1 MHTLVMLAVLVA
13 PPEPALA
20 DAAFQRHDWAKAAE
34 AYQKVVAVIPDD
46 GVAWLRLGISL
57 VQLGKG
63 KEAIPPLEKAEK
75 LGVQA
80 PLVEYELAQAQALA
94 GERGRALSILQA
106 LVEADFFPV
115 GPPAAQ
121 EKAFAALADDPAFG
135 KVSALL
141 EVNRAPCKLSDA
153 ASPYHQFDYFL
164 GDWDVV
170 DRAGNPVGTSHVER
184 ILGGCVLSE
193 TWRSQGGAEG
203 KSLSTWNPGLRRWE
217 QYWTDGQ
224 GIPIFFTGHLEEG
237 ELRLQA
243 DSATRS
249 GAPVVRRAT
258 FSKLA
263 SGKVRQLSEV
273 SSDTGRTWTKE
284 FDFTYGRRHVAR

>member
-1 MHTLVMLAVLVA
+1 MHTLLMLAVLVVA

-20 DAAFQRHDWAKAAE
+20 DAAFQKHEWAKAAE
-34 AYQKVVAVIPDD
+34 AYQKVVAVMPDD

-63 KEAIPPLEKAEK
+63 TEAIPPLERAEK
-75 LGVQA
+75 LGVQSS
-80 PLVEYELAQAQALA
+80 LVEYQLAQAEGLA
-94 GERGRALSILQA
+94 GHKGRALSILQA

-121 EKAFAALADDPAFG
+121 EKAFAGLANDTSFA
-135 KVSALL
+135 KLSALL
-141 EVNRAPCKLSDA
+141 EVNRAPCKLSDL
-153 ASPYHQFDYFL
+153 ASPYRQFDFFL

-184 ILGGCVLSE
+184 ILGGCVLLE
-193 TWRSQGGAEG
+193 NWRSQGGAEG
-203 KSLSTWNPGLRRWE
+203 RSLSSWNPGLRRWE
-217 QYWTDGQ
+217 QYWADGQ
-224 GIPIFFTGHLEEG
+224 GIPIFFTGHFEEA

-249 GAPVVRRAT
+249 GTPVMRRVT
-258 FSKLA
+258 FSKLS
-263 SGKVRQLSEV
+263 SGKVRQLSEA

-284 FDFTYGRRHVAR
+284 FDFTYARRHAR